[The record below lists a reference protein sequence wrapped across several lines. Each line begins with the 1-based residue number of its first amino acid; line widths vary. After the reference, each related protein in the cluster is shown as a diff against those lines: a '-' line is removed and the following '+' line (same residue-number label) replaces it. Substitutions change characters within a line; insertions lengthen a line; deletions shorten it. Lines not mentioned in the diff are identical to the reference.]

1 MRVPLAWLRDYAD
14 LPDDS
19 EAVVARLAALGFP
32 VDDVETRPRLTNV
45 VVGRITKLERH
56 PNADRLQLCTIDVGG
71 EKTLLIATAAT
82 NVAEG
87 QTVPVARIG
96 AELAGGLK
104 IAPRK
109 MRGVDSEGM
118 LISAE
123 EIGLPAEW
131 FEDGIMQLDP
141 SIPLGTDAIAH
152 FRLNEP
158 VLEVDVTPNRPDALS
173 IVGLAR
179 ELAASFGVALREPA
193 TQVLYEDGADDAR
206 VTIETV
212 DCKRFV
218 HQRVSGLRV
227 RPAKAWMRI
236 RLALA
241 GQRPLNNLVDVSN
254 FVMLELGQPLH
265 FFDWDRVAGKHLIVR
280 DARDG
285 ERFVTL
291 DGQERTLDPR
301 AIVIADDEGP
311 TSLAGIMGGQRSEVE
326 DTTTE
331 VLIEAATW
339 TGPRIRRASTML
351 KLRTEASSRFEKSL
365 PLALSDLGAARAAR
379 LLEQEGGSVRMPH
392 AAGKPATE
400 PAAVLLPAGE
410 VERLLGFAL
419 SADEIERA
427 LTSLGFRVERTSA
440 GAVGDSHVRSASG
453 GVGDA
458 QMRSV
463 SGGDEANVVL
473 SVTPPYWRGDVQI
486 AADLVEEVARVV
498 GYDRVRAEVPA
509 VAPQDVDSSEFDR
522 ETELAT
528 LLAGLGYT
536 EVLSLSLQPGS
547 VAQTWRENGIAVG
560 EPVEI
565 VNPLSEDQRWMRFS
579 LMPALLEFA
588 ARDRALRPYRR
599 FELGHVFA
607 SGTDSNSAASNGAAA
622 DPVESVHLT
631 ALHAGPSTSSGHG
644 GESAFG
650 RLKSD
655 LLALLRRVTG
665 NDARVE
671 RGTMPGLHP
680 GKTAALRAGETV
692 VGYVGVVDPRLAR
705 AYDVAETTALATL
718 FVEALPAYTTPKYVA
733 PSKFPPIERDLAVVV
748 ALDVLAGDVTD
759 AVLGEPLARSAT
771 VFDEYRGP
779 QAGEGKKSLALRIVL
794 QSNEKTLTDEDADA
808 AMQRIVAVLRERFG
822 ATPRT

>member
-1 MRVPLAWLRDYAD
+1 MRVPIAWLRDYAD
-14 LPDDS
+14 LPAD
-19 EAVVARLAALGFP
+19 ANAIVARLAALGFP
-32 VDDVETRPRLTNV
+32 VDEVEERPKLTNV
-45 VVGRITKLERH
+45 VAGRIAKLEPH
-56 PNADRLQLCTIDVGG
+56 PNADRLQLCTMDVGA
-71 EKTLLIATAAT
+71 EKALLIATAAT
-82 NVAEG
+82 NVAEH
-87 QTVPVARIG
+87 QIVPVATIG

-131 FEDGIMQLDP
+131 FEDGIMQLDS
-141 SIPLGTDAIAH
+141 SIPLGTDVIAH
-152 FRLNEP
+152 FRLSEP

-193 TQVLYEDGADDAR
+193 THVQYDGGSDDAR

-218 HQRVSGLRV
+218 YQRVSGVRV

-241 GQRPLNNLVDVSN
+241 GQRPLNNVVDVSN

-265 FFDWDRVAGKHLIVR
+265 FFDWDHVAGKHLVVR
-280 DARDG
+280 DAHDG
-285 ERFVTL
+285 ERFTTL
-291 DGQERTLDPR
+291 DGQERTLDAR
-301 AIVIADDEGP
+301 AIVIADEAGP

-379 LLEQEGGSVRMPH
+379 LLEQEGGSVRMPR
-392 AAGKPATE
+392 AAGKPAGD
-400 PAAVLLPAGE
+400 PAPVTLPAGE
-410 VERLLGFAL
+410 VERLLGFQLAPE
-419 SADEIERA
+419 EIGKA
-427 LTSLGFRVERTSA
+427 LTSLGFEVARPSMSSA
-440 GAVGDSHVRSASG
+440 QGGADFAVR
-453 GVGDA
+453 
-458 QMRSV
+458 
-463 SGGDEANVVL
+463 
-473 SVTPPYWRGDVQI
+473 PPYWRGDVAI

-498 GYDRVRAEVPA
+498 GYEQVRAEVPA
-509 VAPQDVDSSEFDR
+509 VAPQDVDSAEFDR
-522 ETELAT
+522 EMELAT
-528 LLAGLGYT
+528 TLAGLGYT
-536 EVLSLSLQPGS
+536 EVLTLSLQPGA
-547 VAQTWRENGIAVG
+547 VADRWRANGIPVEA
-560 EPVEI
+560 PVEI
-565 VNPLSEDQRWMRFS
+565 TNPLSEDQRWMRFS
-579 LMPALLEFA
+579 IAPALLELA
-588 ARDRALRPYRR
+588 ARDRVVRPYRR

-607 SGTDSNSAASNGAAA
+607 NPPQNGAKE
-622 DPVESVHLT
+622 PHETVHLT
-631 ALHAGPSTSSGHG
+631 ALHAG

-655 LLALLRRVTG
+655 VLALLRRATG
-665 NDARVE
+665 TDARVE
-671 RGTMPGLHP
+671 RGTFASLHP
-680 GKTAALRAGETV
+680 GKTAALRVGETL

-705 AYDVAETTALATL
+705 AYEVADTTALATL
-718 FVEALPAYTTPKYVA
+718 FVESLPPRVTPKYVP
-733 PSKFPPIERDLAVVV
+733 PSKFPPVDRDLAVIVG
-748 ALDVLAGDVTD
+748 LDVLAGDLAESVRD
-759 AVLGEPLARSAT
+759 EPLVRSAT

-779 QAGEGKKSLALRIVL
+779 QVGEGKKSLALRIVL
-794 QSNEKTLTDEDADA
+794 QSDEATLTDEQADA
-808 AMQRIVAVLRERFG
+808 AMQRIVARLRERFG
-822 ATPRT
+822 AVLRS

>member
-14 LPDDS
+14 LPDEPD
-19 EAVVARLAALGFP
+19 AIVARLAALGFP

-45 VVGRITKLERH
+45 VVGRIAKLERH
-56 PNADRLQLCTIDVGG
+56 PNADRLQLCTMDVGAD
-71 EKTLLIATAAT
+71 KTLLIATAAT
-82 NVAEG
+82 NVADG

-96 AELAGGLK
+96 AQLAGGLT

-141 SIPLGTDAIAH
+141 SIPLGTDVIAH
-152 FRLNEP
+152 FRLSDP

-179 ELAASFGVALREPA
+179 ELAASYGVPLREPA
-193 TQVLYEDGADDAR
+193 TQVQYEGGSDDAR

-218 HQRVSGLRV
+218 YQRVSGLRV
-227 RPAKAWMRI
+227 RPAKTWMRI

-280 DARDG
+280 DGADG
-285 ERFVTL
+285 ERFTTL
-291 DGQERTLDPR
+291 DGQERTLDAR
-301 AIVIADDEGP
+301 AIVIADEEGP
-311 TSLAGIMGGQRSEVE
+311 TSIAGIMGGRRSEVE
-326 DTTTE
+326 DDTSE

-339 TGPRIRRASTML
+339 TGPRIRRASVML
-351 KLRTEASSRFEKSL
+351 KLRTEASGRFEKSL
-365 PLALSDLGAARAAR
+365 PIALSDLGAARAAR
-379 LLEQEGGSVRMPH
+379 LLEQEGGSVRMPR
-392 AAGKPATE
+392 AAGRPAGE
-400 PAAVLLPAGE
+400 PGAVQLPSGE
-410 VERLLGFAL
+410 VERLLGFTI
-419 SADEIERA
+419 SPDEVERA
-427 LTSLGFRVERTSA
+427 LTSLGFRVARPSTSSGQA
-440 GAVGDSHVRSASG
+440 GADF
-453 GVGDA
+453 
-458 QMRSV
+458 M
-463 SGGDEANVVL
+463 
-473 SVTPPYWRGDVQI
+473 VTPPYWRGDVAI

-498 GYDRVRAEVPA
+498 GYEHVRAEVPQ
-509 VAPQDVDSSEFDR
+509 VAPQDVDSAEFDR

-536 EVLSLSLQPGS
+536 EVLSLSLQPAT

-565 VNPLSEDQRWMRFS
+565 ANPLSEDQRWMRFS
-579 LMPALLEFA
+579 LVPALLDFA
-588 ARDRALRPYRR
+588 ARDRAVRPYRR

-607 SGTDSNSAASNGAAA
+607 NGSGA
-622 DPVESVHLT
+622 DPSESVHLT
-631 ALHAGPSTSSGHG
+631 ALHAG
-644 GESAFG
+644 GESAFA

-655 LLALLRRVTG
+655 VLALLRRVTG
-665 NDARVE
+665 AEARVE

-680 GKTAALRAGETV
+680 GKTAALRAGERV

-705 AYDVAETTALATL
+705 AYDVADTTALATL
-718 FVEALPAYTTPKYVA
+718 FVASIPPYVTPKYVP
-733 PSKFPPIERDLAVVV
+733 PSKFPAVDRDLALVVG
-748 ALDVLAGDVTD
+748 LDVLAGDLSG
-759 AVLGEPLARSAT
+759 AVREEPLVRSAT

-779 QAGEGKKSLALRIVL
+779 QVGEGKKSLALRIVL
-794 QSNEKTLTDEDADA
+794 QSDEKTLTDEDADA
-808 AMQRIVAVLRERFG
+808 AMQRIVRALRERFG
-822 ATPRT
+822 ATPRA

>member
-1 MRVPLAWLRDYAD
+1 MRVPLAWLRDYVD
-14 LPDDS
+14 LPDD
-19 EAVVARLAALGFP
+19 ADAIVVRLAALGFP
-32 VDDVETRPRLTNV
+32 VDDVETRARLTNV

-56 PNADRLQLCTIDVGG
+56 PNADRLQLCTIDAGG
-71 EKTLLIATAAT
+71 EKTLLIATAAA

-109 MRGVDSEGM
+109 MRGIDSEGM

-131 FEDGIMQLDP
+131 FEDGIMQLEP
-141 SIPLGTDAIAH
+141 SIPLGTDAIAY

-179 ELAASFGVALREPA
+179 ELAASYGVALREPS
-193 TQVLYEDGADDAR
+193 TQVQYEGGSDDAR

-218 HQRVSGLRV
+218 YQRVSGLRV
-227 RPAKAWMRI
+227 RPAKSWMRI

-241 GQRPLNNLVDVSN
+241 GQRPLNNVVDVSN

-280 DARDG
+280 DAADG
-285 ERFVTL
+285 ERFTTL
-291 DGQERTLDPR
+291 DGQERTLDSR
-301 AIVIADDEGP
+301 AIVIADEDGP
-311 TSLAGIMGGQRSEVE
+311 TSIAGIMGGQRSEVE
-326 DTTTE
+326 DDTTE

-365 PLALSDLGAARAAR
+365 PSALSDLGAARAAR
-379 LLEQEGGSVRMPH
+379 LLEQEGGTVRMPR
-392 AAGKPATE
+392 AAGRPATE
-400 PAAVLLPAGE
+400 AAPVRLPAGE
-410 VERLLGFAL
+410 VERLLGFTLTVA
-419 SADEIERA
+419 EIERA
-427 LTSLGFRVERTSA
+427 LKSLGFRVEAAAT
-440 GAVGDSHVRSASG
+440 GPG
-453 GVGDA
+453 G
-458 QMRSV
+458 
-463 SGGDEANVVL
+463 EANAVL
-473 SVTPPYWRGDVQI
+473 SVTPPYWRGDVAI
-486 AADLVEEVARVV
+486 TADLVEEVARVV
-498 GYDRVRAEVPA
+498 GYEHVRAEVPPL
-509 VAPQDVDSSEFDR
+509 VPQDVSSAEFDR

-528 LLAGLGYT
+528 LFAGLGYT
-536 EVLSLSLQPGS
+536 EVLSLSLQPAS
-547 VAQTWRENGIAVG
+547 VAQTWRENGIAVD

-579 LMPALLEFA
+579 LAPALLEFA
-588 ARDRALRPYRR
+588 ARDRALRPYLR
-599 FELGHVFA
+599 FELGHVFGHRA
-607 SGTDSNSAASNGAAA
+607 Q
-622 DPVESVHLT
+622 PVETVQLT
-631 ALHAGPSTSSGHG
+631 ALHAG

-655 LLALLRRVTG
+655 MLALLRRITG
-665 NDARVE
+665 TDARVE
-671 RGTMPGLHP
+671 RGAMPGLHP
-680 GKTAALRAGETV
+680 GKTAAMRVGETV

-705 AYDVAETTALATL
+705 AYDVADTTALATV
-718 FVEALPAYTTPKYVA
+718 FVEALPPRVTPKYVA
-733 PSKFPPIERDLAVVV
+733 PSKFPAVDRDLAVVV
-748 ALDVLAGDVTD
+748 DLDVLAGDLTD
-759 AVLGEPLARSAT
+759 AVREEPLVRSAT

-779 QAGEGKKSLALRIVL
+779 QVGEGKKSLALRIVL
-794 QSNEKTLTDEDADA
+794 QSDEKTLTDEDADA
-808 AMQRIVAVLRERFG
+808 AMQRIVAALRERFG
-822 ATPRT
+822 AVPRT